1 MKVYNHLTQ
10 GQRYQIWALMKTN
23 INKTEI
29 AKKVDVDKSTIYREI
44 KRNSGFRGYRP
55 IQAQQKAI
63 LRKKLKV
70 KSYKLSS
77 KMILFIRLKLKENWS
92 PEQISGYLKSRN
104 QLSISHE
111 WIYQYIRNDLFA
123 GGNLHKCLRQAN
135 KKRRKRYGS
144 LNRRGQIKNRISI
157 DERPQMVEEKIR
169 IGDWEI
175 DTMIGKD
182 RKGVLVTIVDR
193 MSKLT
198 FIKNVSN
205 KSAKVVTES
214 IISLLKPLKNWV
226 HTITVDNGK
235 EFAWHEKFSASL
247 NAKVYFAHPYQSW
260 ERGLNENTNGL
271 IRQYFPKKT
280 NFKAITNKEI
290 SYVNDKLNNRPRKTL
305 GFYTPNEIF
314 YSKQKEVVI

>member
-1 MKVYNHLTQ
+1 
-10 GQRYQIWALMKTN
+10 MKTN

-29 AKKVDVDKSTIYREI
+29 AKRVEVDKSTISREI

-55 IQAQQKAI
+55 VQAQQKAI
-63 LRKKLKV
+63 LRKKLKA

-77 KMILFIRLKLKENWS
+77 KMISFIRLKLKENWS

-111 WIYQYIRNDLFA
+111 WIYQYVRNDLLA

-157 DERPQMVEEKIR
+157 DERPQIVEDKIR

-214 IISLLKPLKNWV
+214 IIS
-226 HTITVDNGK
+226 
-235 EFAWHEKFSASL
+235 
-247 NAKVYFAHPYQSW
+247 
-260 ERGLNENTNGL
+260 
-271 IRQYFPKKT
+271 
-280 NFKAITNKEI
+280 
-290 SYVNDKLNNRPRKTL
+290 
-305 GFYTPNEIF
+305 
-314 YSKQKEVVI
+314 